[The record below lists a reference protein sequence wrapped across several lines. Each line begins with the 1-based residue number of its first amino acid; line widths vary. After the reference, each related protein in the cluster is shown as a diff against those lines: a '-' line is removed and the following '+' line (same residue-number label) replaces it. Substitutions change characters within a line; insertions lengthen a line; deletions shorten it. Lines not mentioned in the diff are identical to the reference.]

1 VNETP
6 LSTAKLDEKGRIV
19 LPADL
24 IARLRMSPGD
34 EFVIGEATNDSIP
47 LKKKDLRTIL
57 EGVIK
62 EAQKVNLDKLERDV
76 EEEGNRIAREKYK
89 MRSLAVELYR
99 EGRLSLGKA
108 AELAGTKSKWEMLML
123 LGERGVPLDYTA
135 YDAEKDLQTLKEEL
149 CQ

>member
-1 VNETP
+1 M
-6 LSTAKLDEKGRIV
+6 STAKLDEKGRIA

-24 IARLRMSPGD
+24 IARLKMIPGD
-34 EFVIGEATNDSIP
+34 EYVIGEATIDSI
-47 LKKKDLRTIL
+47 LLKKDLRTIL

-62 EAQKVNLDKLERDV
+62 EAKKVDLDKLDRDV

-108 AELAGTKSKWEMLML
+108 AELAGARSKWVMQVL
-123 LGERGVPLDYTA
+123 LSERGVPLDYTA
-135 YDAEKDLQTLKEEL
+135 DDAEKDFHTLKSVL
-149 CQ
+149 GR

>member
-1 VNETP
+1 MNEKP
-6 LSTAKLDEKGRIV
+6 MSTAKIDEMGRIV
-19 LPADL
+19 IPADL
-24 IARLRMSPGD
+24 IARLKMSPGD
-34 EFVIGEATNDSIP
+34 EFVIGEATSDSIL

-62 EAQKVNLDKLERDV
+62 EAKKVDLDKLEWDV
-76 EEEGNRIAREKYK
+76 EQEGNRIAREKYK

-123 LGERGVPLDYTA
+123 LSERGVPLDYSA
-135 YDAEKDLQTLKEEL
+135 NDAEKDLRTLEEEL
-149 CQ
+149 GR